1 MRKGALNIAVKAART
16 AGSVIVRHMNRLDSL
31 TIVEKGR
38 NDFASEVDRL
48 AEAEVI
54 REIKRAFPD
63 HAIVAEEG
71 GNTPGKGR
79 SRFTWVIDPLDGTHN
94 YLRGFPHFSV
104 SIALLENDEPVHGV
118 VYDPVRDELFTA
130 SRGSGAL
137 LNERRIRVANRT
149 GLPGALL
156 CTGFPFRQRQHLDA
170 HLAMTRALL
179 VAEAEDIRRTGSA
192 ALDLAY
198 VACGRIDAYWEMGL
212 HPWDMAA
219 GQLLVREA
227 GGRCTDFTGGE
238 KFMETGHIVAANLKV
253 GDAVLATIKPH
264 LTATLR

>member
-16 AGSVIVRHMNRLDSL
+16 AGAVIVRHMNRLDSL

-48 AEAEVI
+48 AEAEVV
-54 REIKRAFPD
+54 REIRRAFPE
-63 HAIVAEEG
+63 HAILAEEG
-71 GNTPGKGR
+71 GATPGKGR
-79 SRFTWVIDPLDGTHN
+79 PRFQWVIDPLDGTHN

-104 SIALLENDEPVHGV
+104 SIALLENGEPVHGV

-130 SRGSGAL
+130 SKGAGAL
-137 LNERRIRVANRT
+137 LNERRIRVATRT

-156 CTGFPFRQRQHLDA
+156 CTGFPFRQRQHLDS

-179 VAEAEDIRRTGSA
+179 GEAEDIRRTGSA

-227 GGRCTDFTGGE
+227 GGRCTDFTGGDD
-238 KFMETGHIVAANLKV
+238 FMKSGHIVAANLKV
-253 GDAVLATIKPH
+253 GDAVVAAIKPH